1 MSLLT
6 RLTRLF
12 ATRRDGPSASPQAR
26 EQLAVAA
33 LLVHVA
39 RIDGTVRESERRR
52 LAEILTRRFG
62 SDLDDAAR
70 LIEEAGE
77 LDHQSGD
84 LDALIDLLGHEND
97 GAERRRI
104 LALACEVAGADGTLH
119 EFEDGVL
126 WRLGRALGLD
136 EAALAEAKAAALRA
150 AP

>member
-12 ATRRDGPSASPQAR
+12 AARREGVPASPQVTER
-26 EQLAVAA
+26 LAVAA

-39 RIDGTVRESERRR
+39 RVDGRVSEAERTR
-52 LAEILTRRFG
+52 LTAILARRFG
-62 SDLDDAAR
+62 ADLDEAGR
-70 LIEEAGE
+70 LVEEAGE

-84 LDALIDLLGHEND
+84 VDALVDLLGHGTD
-97 GAERRRI
+97 DAERRRI
-104 LALACEVAGADGTLH
+104 LALAHEIAASDGILH
-119 EFEDGVL
+119 EFEDGLL

-136 EAALAEAKAAALRA
+136 EAALAQARDAASRA